1 MMDEFTNNI
10 EAIIS
15 DRVQKEF
22 ENRFSITCPN
32 WSLVNLAD
40 SIYCSECGKDL
51 QSKWGGSK
59 KIKNW

>member
-22 ENRFSITCPN
+22 ENRFSLKCPN
-32 WSLVNLAD
+32 CSLVSIAD
-40 SIYCSECGKDL
+40 SRNCNEYGIDL
-51 QSKWGGSK
+51 KSK
-59 KIKNW
+59 